1 MTRRFAVTWDYR
13 CPFACNV
20 HEAVI
25 AGLRQGKDWDVR
37 FVPFSLDQVH
47 VEEGETPAWERD
59 LDDGGVTGVRPLLW
73 GIAVRDSFSE
83 HFLDFHGAVFH
94 ARFDE
99 GQKIAQE
106 DVLRAVAEKVGLEPD
121 AVAAE
126 VASGRPLKT
135 LETEHTE
142 AVDQHAVFGVPTI
155 IEGDEAV
162 FVRLMERGNVG
173 DFEQALDLVG
183 STRLNEFKRTRIP
196 R

>member
-13 CPFACNV
+13 CPFARNL
-20 HEAVI
+20 HEALI
-25 AGLRQGKDWDVR
+25 KGLGDGKDWDVR
-37 FVPFSLDQVH
+37 FMAFSLDQVH
-47 VEEGETPAWERD
+47 VEEGEPPAWGRD
-59 LDDGGVTGVRPLLW
+59 LDDSSVTGVRPLLW
-73 GIAVRDSFSE
+73 GIAVRDAFPA
-83 HFLDFHGAVFH
+83 HFLDFHGAVFR

-99 GQKIAQE
+99 GLKIPEE
-106 DVLRAVAEKVGLEPD
+106 DVLRTVAEKVGLDAD

-135 LETEHTE
+135 LEAEHTE
-142 AVDQHAVFGVPTI
+142 AVDEYGVFGVPTI

-173 DFEQALDLVG
+173 DLEQALGLVG
-183 STRLNEFKRTRIP
+183 ATRLNEFKRTRIP